1 MLCCILS
8 VCWVVLVSV
17 FSDISPCTGDVGPT
31 RSQVKTKVKKFD
43 FLMIEQLTRA
53 VRHKPE
59 PDELDQLLKK
69 SYSSLMRAPLDPC
82 QLFSRLLFMLFN
94 WPSETEA
101 RGPMTSNKVKSVE
114 DSVALRV
121 LEDSMNL
128 RRFDDPELRDLRKI
142 ATGDQ
147 IEGAEGLYAKAE
159 ATQNEL
165 SLTL

>member
-1 MLCCILS
+1 
-8 VCWVVLVSV
+8 
-17 FSDISPCTGDVGPT
+17 
-31 RSQVKTKVKKFD
+31 
-43 FLMIEQLTRA
+43 
-53 VRHKPE
+53 
-59 PDELDQLLKK
+59 
-69 SYSSLMRAPLDPC
+69 
-82 QLFSRLLFMLFN
+82 
-94 WPSETEA
+94 
-101 RGPMTSNKVKSVE
+101 MTSNKVKSVE

-147 IEGAEGLYAKAE
+147 IEGAEGLYAKAD

>member
-1 MLCCILS
+1 MLQIVEHRVERCQRFSDDLPVNKIHLQAIDTHAVSFFSLSLSLVRMLCCILS

-94 WPSETEA
+94 WPSETE
-101 RGPMTSNKVKSVE
+101 GPRPYDE
-114 DSVALRV
+114 
-121 LEDSMNL
+121 
-128 RRFDDPELRDLRKI
+128 
-142 ATGDQ
+142 
-147 IEGAEGLYAKAE
+147 
-159 ATQNEL
+159 
-165 SLTL
+165 